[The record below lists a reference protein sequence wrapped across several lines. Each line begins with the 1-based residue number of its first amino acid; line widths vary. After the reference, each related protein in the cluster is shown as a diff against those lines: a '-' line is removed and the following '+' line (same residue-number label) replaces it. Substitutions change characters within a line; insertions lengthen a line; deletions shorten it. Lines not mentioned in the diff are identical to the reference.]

1 MSLNCLRIAAQ
12 RVRAGSRIVQSAGN
26 VRSYNVAV
34 GKVAPIASVY
44 PYHHHSIRSSDKF
57 QGYPLELRGTHRCYS
72 EQCPENKYDPNCI
85 DLRHVATYD
94 EIVDLPNHPEVLLID
109 VRRPD
114 ELAGTGT
121 IPTSINIPLKV
132 VEEELKLDPKQ
143 FESKYGRP
151 KPSYDSPIIFSCR
164 SGIRAGNAAY
174 IADTLG
180 FKNVKNYVG
189 SWLDYAEKNGLPQEP
204 AENKFY

>member
-1 MSLNCLRIAAQ
+1 MIKHLRLLQISLTSVL
-12 RVRAGSRIVQSAGN
+12 IV
-26 VRSYNVAV
+26 
-34 GKVAPIASVY
+34 
-44 PYHHHSIRSSDKF
+44 
-57 QGYPLELRGTHRCYS
+57 GTHRCYS

-85 DLRHVATYD
+85 DLRQVATYD

-121 IPTSINIPLKV
+121 IPTSINIPRMLSLLWRYKNPRLQLIILTTSV
-132 VEEELKLDPKQ
+132 DIVEEELKLDPKQ
-143 FESKYGRP
+143 FETKYGRP

-180 FKNVKNYVG
+180 FTK
-189 SWLDYAEKNGLPQEP
+189 
-204 AENKFY
+204 